1 MLTTDVNSNAT
12 MEEFDMASFRLEI
25 FEYGCGG
32 RMMAFWD
39 DWGILNDDD
48 LSSCCCV
55 LMLLLHAVVA
65 AVAAAVAAV
74 AAATAA

>member
-32 RMMAFWD
+32 RMMGLWD
-39 DWGILNDDD
+39 DWGSLNDDD
-48 LSSCCCV
+48 LGRCCCV

-65 AVAAAVAAV
+65 AAVAAV